1 MRERHQKQKQK
12 QKKKILTEKEKE
24 RQKRTET
31 EQKKKE
37 NNFHSPYKL
46 NLQITN
52 NFKPNKI
59 NILAVVATILFLEML
74 IKGVKYACE
83 RCIRGH
89 RVTTCTHSN
98 EPLTMIKPKGRPVTQ
113 CQHCRE
119 NRKSKNLHVSCTC
132 GKKGKNGSHLPSCA
146 CHKTSHCTCSTNLTK
161 KPTTKGDI
169 HHMTASEKA
178 KKKSLI
184 DAANAGLKKRSD
196 SVSTTQSG
204 TSSVA
209 SPSSAASP
217 NKKQSVPP
225 PQQQQRKHQL
235 TLPNQSQQSA
245 PPAYNYLL
253 DQNFVIE
260 DIVFPF
266 STDSGLFDMF
276 SSNATSEAGA
286 RDSQIATASNLAS
299 DNSTPYNLNSDA
311 GISYSN
317 KDVGLPLSPNETEA
331 DPMFPLFPLVGT
343 QSFDRENQ
351 PLLALSNGKEP
362 PQQPT
367 PVRPHVS
374 TAMNNISSNSYSSIP
389 SAVEVSSINHLQS
402 RPKRPESVLS
412 IASNSSTRSFDFFGN
427 THTNYNSSF
436 LNGSLP
442 TSSTSAAF
450 PPSNGF
456 DENNLTNI
464 NADDHNNMQHHFG
477 RTGLGAA
484 KFGSQL
490 SKIESEMYT
499 DNFFDDPQSQNVDQL
514 QFPEST
520 AIPNLYNVAEFN
532 GSDNYAS
539 SNPSNYDVN
548 NNSDVIT
555 NGTNME
561 NNNDLNYQHYNNEIK
576 TNIKDNG
583 SSAVGNLSQDRVIST
598 SLQLPDTADIV
609 VPNLYNVQDIL
620 SDSAFDDFIPTL
632 AGNNKDQSN
641 I

>member
-1 MRERHQKQKQK
+1 
-12 QKKKILTEKEKE
+12 
-24 RQKRTET
+24 
-31 EQKKKE
+31 
-37 NNFHSPYKL
+37 
-46 NLQITN
+46 
-52 NFKPNKI
+52 
-59 NILAVVATILFLEML
+59 ML

-119 NRKSKNLHVSCTC
+119 NRKSKNLHVTCSC

-146 CHKTSHCTCSTNLTK
+146 CHKTNHCTCSTNMTK
-161 KPTTKGDI
+161 KTTTKGDI

-196 SVSTTQSG
+196 SVSTTQSAA
-204 TSSVA
+204 SSSA
-209 SPSSAASP
+209 SPSSATSP
-217 NKKQSVPP
+217 NKKSSVPP
-225 PQQQQRKHQL
+225 PGPTNSQQKKQQS
-235 TLPNQSQQSA
+235 TSPNQSRQTTQ
-245 PPAYNYLL
+245 PAYNNLS

-266 STDSGLFDMF
+266 STDNGLFDMF
-276 SSNATSEAGA
+276 SSNTTSEVGGAGSGNK
-286 RDSQIATASNLAS
+286 DSQIATSNLAS
-299 DNSTPYNLNSDA
+299 DNSTPFNSNYDT

-351 PLLALSNGKEP
+351 PLSALSNEKEP
-362 PQQPT
+362 PQPQQPT
-367 PVRPHVS
+367 PVRPSHNVS

-389 SAVEVSSINHLQS
+389 SAVEVSSINHQQS

-427 THTNYNSSF
+427 NHTNYNSSF
-436 LNGSLP
+436 MNGSLP

-456 DENNLTNI
+456 DENSLSNLNP
-464 NADDHNNMQHHFG
+464 DDHNNMQHHFG
-477 RTGLGAA
+477 RTGLGAV

-499 DNFFDDPQSQNVDQL
+499 DNFFDDPYAPQSQNVDQL
-514 QFPEST
+514 QFPDT
-520 AIPNLYNVAEFN
+520 TTTIPNLYNVTEFN
-532 GSDNYAS
+532 PSDNYAS

-555 NGTNME
+555 NGGNNHRNNN
-561 NNNDLNYQHYNNEIK
+561 NNNDTIYPSYSNENKI
-576 TNIKDNG
+576 TINDNSINING
-583 SSAVGNLSQDRVIST
+583 NTVGNENHPNITST
-598 SLQLPDTADIV
+598 SSVQLPGNSEI
-609 VPNLYNVQDIL
+609 PNLYNVQDIL

-632 AGNNKDQSN
+632 TDNTKDQSN